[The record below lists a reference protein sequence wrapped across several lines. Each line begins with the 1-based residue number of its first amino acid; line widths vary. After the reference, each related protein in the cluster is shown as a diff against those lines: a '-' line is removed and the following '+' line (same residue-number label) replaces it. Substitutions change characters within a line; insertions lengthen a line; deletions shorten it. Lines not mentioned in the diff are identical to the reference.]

1 MLDQLSLGSCCC
13 RMRVTTAVSILGWM
27 GIIISVLVILADI
40 LAAGMDFSLLS
51 EYASALMV
59 IVYVFIVVMIIIFL
73 ILLIMNTILINRN
86 SARSFSGVK
95 SIIKIICKFNLSIQM
110 IASILIISGSL
121 VQITVTGKLLSASL
135 PDQNLVSSLSLPSVI
150 CVVGIVWMI
159 FLSLAIHGIRKKR
172 KSLIKAYIMFN
183 MVFVILEIVYFFR
196 EISFE
201 IIGGVLAIVGYIH
214 QIGYFVVLYNI
225 MDISLDNGHEMNA
238 VEHGR
243 D

>member
-1 MLDQLSLGSCCC
+1 MLDQLSLESYGC

-27 GIIISVLVILADI
+27 GIIISVLVIIADI
-40 LAAGMDFSLLS
+40 LAASMDFSLLS

-73 ILLIMNTILINRN
+73 ILLIMNTFLIKRN

-110 IASILIISGSL
+110 IVSILIISGSL
-121 VQITVTGKLLSASL
+121 VQITVTGKLTSASL
-135 PDQNLVSSLSLPSVI
+135 PDQNLVSSLSLASVI

-159 FLSLAIHGIRKKR
+159 FLSLAIHGIRKNR
-172 KSLIKAYIMFN
+172 KSLIKAYIMFTI
-183 MVFVILEIVYFFR
+183 VFLILEIVYFFR
-196 EISFE
+196 EISFK
-201 IIGGVLAIVGYIH
+201 IIGDLLTIVGYTH

-225 MDISLDNGHEMNA
+225 MDISLDNGHEMNT
-238 VEHGR
+238 V
-243 D
+243 